1 MKKTLI
7 LLVSICGL
15 SLLVGCGSGG
25 RTSPATH
32 FSVVP
37 ASNAATAG
45 SAFNITVTALNA
57 SNSVATGYSG
67 TVHFTSSDSQAT
79 LPANST
85 LMNGVGTF
93 PVTLKTAGAQTVTA
107 TDIATAISGISG
119 SINVSGG
126 SATHFSVTAPT
137 SAAAGGTFNF
147 AVTAL
152 DALNNVATNYTGM
165 VHFTSTD
172 PQAVLPGNST
182 LTSEPGTFPATLK
195 TVGAETLTATDTV
208 KPSITGTS
216 NSINVASSGVLQ
228 ITSGTPPNGT
238 LGVAYDTRLGDVHCN
253 MGSPGCR
260 CIPLGLVFY
269 CFKRENISSFP
280 LTASGG
286 LAPYSWS
293 WTPAANSS
301 LPPGLTVSNALI
313 SGTPTLAGSYN
324 VVVTV
329 NDSASAH
336 ATAAYAITINATSD
350 SKSVDALAPG
360 FPHEHHHYKLIDLG
374 TFGGPE
380 SYING
385 FEYSTFSS
393 VQDLNNAGAL
403 TGWADTSKLDPY
415 GPSFCFNGGCHVSH
429 AFQWENGA
437 KSDLGTLQG
446 GQSSATSW
454 ISANGLIA
462 GTSQNGETDP
472 LDPGFPEDQAV
483 IWEGGK
489 IVSLGNLPEGNYESG
504 AQSVNSRGQVVG
516 WALNTVSDPSSMAL
530 WSTLYNFYEPI
541 YPYQMRAFL
550 WQDGSMQDL
559 GTLGTGSDAFA
570 MAINEQGQVIGISY
584 TSSTPNEVMTP
595 CSNGSPIP
603 TQDPFFWER
612 ETGMLDLGTLG
623 GTCGFSSWINK
634 FGQVVGNSDLA
645 GDQAQHAFL
654 WTRARGMR
662 DLGTLGGSNSEA
674 SMINDSGEVVGGSQL
689 KGDTQYDAFLWDGK
703 MHDLGTL
710 GGSNC
715 SYAFSINSQRQVVG
729 NSGPDC
735 GSAFL
740 WEDGGPMVDL
750 STLVSPMP
758 GFTSL
763 GVININERGEI
774 ASFAMNAEGYGRA
787 VLLIPCDENHPDV
800 AGCDYSLVDP
810 SITAQENEAQTSALA
825 TSQGN
830 LSLTK
835 IMLGYRSLVGSQHP
849 RFPKA
854 PAQ

>member
-1 MKKTLI
+1 MTATDT
-7 LLVSICGL
+7 VSNIFGT
-15 SLLVGCGSGG
+15 SGSIKVSGG
-25 RTSPATH
+25 AATH
-32 FSVVP
+32 LSVSAP
-37 ASNAATAG
+37 ASAVTGN
-45 SAFNITVTALNA
+45 AFNTTVTAVDA
-57 SNSVATGYSG
+57 SNNVATNYAG
-67 TVHFTSSDSQAT
+67 TVHFTSS
-79 LPANST
+79 
-85 LMNGVGTF
+85 
-93 PVTLKTAGAQTVTA
+93 
-107 TDIATAISGISG
+107 
-119 SINVSGG
+119 
-126 SATHFSVTAPT
+126 
-137 SAAAGGTFNF
+137 
-147 AVTAL
+147 
-152 DALNNVATNYTGM
+152 
-165 VHFTSTD
+165 D
-172 PQAVLPGNST
+172 PQAVLPGNSM
-182 LTSEPGTFPATLK
+182 LTGGTGNFSVTLK
-195 TVGAETLTATDTV
+195 TVGTRTVTGTDTASS
-208 KPSITGTS
+208 SITGTS
-216 NSINVASSGVLQ
+216 SAINVAASGVLQ
-228 ITSGTPPNGT
+228 ITSGSPPDGT
-238 LGVAYDTRLGDVHCN
+238 VGVVYGTREGHAPCV
-253 MGSPGCR
+253 MGSPGCH
-260 CIPLGLVFY
+260 CVLIGLNIYY
-269 CFKRENISSFP
+269 CYKPSFP
-280 LTASGG
+280 LTAAGG
-286 LAPYSWS
+286 VQPYT
-293 WTPAANSS
+293 WTWIAATNSS
-301 LPPGLTVSNALI
+301 LPPGLTLSHASIN
-313 SGTPTLAGSYN
+313 GTPTEAGSYN
-324 VVVTV
+324 VIVTV
-329 NDSASAH
+329 TDSA
-336 ATAAYAITINATSD
+336 TPAAQANANYTITIGAANAN
-350 SKSVDALAPG
+350 APAAIDPDH
-360 FPHEHHHYKLIDLG
+360 PHEHHHYKLIDMG
-374 TFGGPE
+374 TPGGPE

-393 VQDLNNAGAL
+393 VQDLNNAGTL
-403 TGWADTSKLDPY
+403 TGWADTSKPDPY
-415 GPSFCFNGGCHVSH
+415 GPSFCFNGGCRVSH
-429 AFQWENGA
+429 AFQWENGVR
-437 KSDLGTLQG
+437 SNLGSLPG
-446 GQSSATSW
+446 GPSSATSW

-516 WALNTVSDPSSMAL
+516 WALNTVSDPYSMAL

-550 WQDGSMQDL
+550 WRDGLMQDL
-559 GTLGTGSDAFA
+559 GTLGTGTDAFA

-584 TSSTPNEVMTP
+584 TSSTPNDVVTP

-603 TQDPFFWER
+603 TQDPFLWEK
-612 ETGMLDLGTLG
+612 ETGMIDLGTLG

-645 GDQAQHAFL
+645 GDEAQHAFL

-689 KGDTQYDAFLWDGK
+689 NGDTQYDAFLWDGK

-715 SYAFSINSQRQVVG
+715 AYAFSINSQRQVVG

-750 STLVSPMP
+750 STLVSPKP
-758 GFTSL
+758 DFSSL
-763 GVININERGEI
+763 GAININERSEI

-830 LSLTK
+830 LSRTTM
-835 IMLGYRSLVGSQHP
+835 MLGYRSLAWSQHP

-854 PAQ
+854 PAK